1 MKVILLKDIPKIGKK
16 YEVKEF
22 KQGYA
27 QNVLLAK
34 GLAEIATPHALML
47 RDAALR
53 KLQNKEDTERASFEE
68 SLRICASQTIE
79 IFARTNEKG
88 HLFKA
93 VSARDT
99 AQAIKDA
106 TGITFD
112 ERAIKMDPLKE
123 CGTHTIRITEG
134 KLGGECQI
142 RISPQK

>member
-34 GLAEIATPHALML
+34 GLAEIATPHSLML
-47 RDAALR
+47 RDAALQ
-53 KLQNKEDTERASFEE
+53 KVQQKEDTKRTTFEE
-68 SLRICASQTIE
+68 SLRICASSTIE

-88 HLFKA
+88 SLFKA
-93 VSARDT
+93 VSARDVVH
-99 AQAIKDA
+99 AIKDT
-106 TGITFD
+106 TGIVFD

-123 CGTHTIRITEG
+123 CGTHTIHITEG
-134 KLGGECQI
+134 KLQGECQI
-142 RISPQK
+142 RITSQK